1 MPKGKGTY
9 GSKRGR
15 PKFTTNPEIKMPN
28 YQQLANERKKKERE
42 FLMKYRR
49 MILAG
54 LIPKLSASKPKKFR
68 R

>member
-1 MPKGKGTY
+1 
-9 GSKRGR
+9 
-15 PKFTTNPEIKMPN
+15 MPN

-49 MILAG
+49 MINAG

-68 R
+68 K